1 VPTAALGTIVYG
13 LPLTPA
19 VPAAPAL
26 VRVMLATVSLLT
38 RPLTEKS
45 VDGSV
50 SSKTIAVPYVLVLL
64 AAVMVSVLA
73 LTVRLPL
80 T

>member
-1 VPTAALGTIVYG
+1 
-13 LPLTPA
+13 
-19 VPAAPAL
+19 
-26 VRVMLATVSLLT
+26 VSLLT

-73 LTVRLPL
+73 LTVSSPRLVPAAYVIA
-80 T
+80 